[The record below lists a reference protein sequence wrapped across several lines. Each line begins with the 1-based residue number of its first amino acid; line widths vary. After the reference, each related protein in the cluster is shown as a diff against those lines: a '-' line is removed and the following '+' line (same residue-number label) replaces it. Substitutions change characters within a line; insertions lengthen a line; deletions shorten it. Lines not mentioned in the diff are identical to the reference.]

1 MLLPQGN
8 GSLKTSQ
15 IKNEKIKSA
24 CLSIISFS
32 RKRFFFFFLSIW
44 LSNAFLYKNVL
55 SRTQGKITKSAF
67 CSQPLLYEVSSDT
80 SVTTGQVL
88 SQHPTFLLIYPH
100 PFLRST
106 PSVLEQELLQL
117 TQLPLISSSPTDC
130 FKRVPCEVLHTKER
144 SHRSDGWQQAF
155 LLIWD
160 KRMGFDAPPWR
171 GCCRPR
177 GSSKGTKPRDRHIL
191 PFGRG
196 TDRAG
201 GL

>member
-32 RKRFFFFFLSIW
+32 RKRFFFCLAGSVI
-44 LSNAFLYKNVL
+44 LCYIKTSSVGHRGGSQVL
-55 SRTQGKITKSAF
+55 LL
-67 CSQPLLYEVSSDT
+67 QPLLYEVSGDT

-88 SQHPTFLLIYPH
+88 SQHPTFFLIYPH
-100 PFLRST
+100 SFLWST
-106 PSVLEQELLQL
+106 PSVLGKELLQL
-117 TQLPLISSSPTDC
+117 TQLPLISSSPTGC
-130 FKRVPCEVLHTKER
+130 FECVPCRVLHTKER